1 MKIILRQNVPNL
13 GEIGEVV
20 TVKSGYARNF
30 LIPRQ
35 LAYVATD
42 SAMRALETE
51 KKQYAV
57 KMEKAKQSAE
67 VVAAQLAD
75 LQVSIPMQVGEE
87 GRLFG
92 SVTGQMIAQELDS
105 ISHSSSA
112 TEDRWYGS
120 SEQCDIFPKPLMVN
134 VMKIHS
140 HPFIKGDLRPTTDLP
155 LAGNSRQDIMST
167 LLPIRALGRFASGQ
181 GTRPHKRHV
190 SSDDVEQLWQ
200 FIKTRST

>member
-57 KMEKAKQSAE
+57 KMEKAKHSAE
-67 VVAAQLAD
+67 LVAAQLAD

-92 SVTGQMIAQELDS
+92 SVTGQMIAQELEVRGFNIDRRS
-105 ISHSSSA
+105 IVI
-112 TEDRWYGS
+112 E
-120 SEQCDIFPKPLMVN
+120 EP
-134 VMKIHS
+134 
-140 HPFIKGDLRPTTDLP
+140 
-155 LAGNSRQDIMST
+155 
-167 LLPIRALGRFASGQ
+167 
-181 GTRPHKRHV
+181 
-190 SSDDVEQLWQ
+190 
-200 FIKTRST
+200 IKTLGVFEVKVKLHTDITAPLKVWVISQE